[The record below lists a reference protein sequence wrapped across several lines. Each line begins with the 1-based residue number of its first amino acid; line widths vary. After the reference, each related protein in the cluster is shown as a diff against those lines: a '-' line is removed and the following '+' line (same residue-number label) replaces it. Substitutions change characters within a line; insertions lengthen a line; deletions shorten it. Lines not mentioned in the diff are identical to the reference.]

1 MRRPH
6 PPTLGAS
13 VHRRPVLKVNV
24 KWGKQQF
31 ENVEIDTDSPVELFK
46 AQLFALTQVPPER
59 QKIMGVKGGAMKDD
73 ADLAALGLKDGQKIM
88 LMGSAEVLKA
98 PEAPT
103 VFAEDMAVDEVAAL
117 TNENPGGLT
126 NLGNTCYLNSGLQV
140 MKAIPEIP
148 TALQS
153 FVGASGNADTVTV
166 SMRELIGELLRSNAV
181 REVRPLKFVST
192 FRTAF
197 PMFAERTENGQ
208 GFVQQDAEECWSTL
222 VTAVRARRVAT
233 GSEKRPD
240 PPVPIESKAGGQQRP
255 IRCDAGGLLQPP
267 CYPSHPPAFLPR
279 CPLAPHSRPTH
290 APSALARPA
299 PPGSQLSQ
307 KMHVAS
313 DSSPSDLPSGSE
325 PALLPRMQALRKNL
339 GDMLFGVEMESTYSC
354 IEDTGAPRRR
364 PSILLDPAT
373 TFGAPGSS
381 VAQSPVAEPKALWRL
396 FDPAVTLSIL
406 PSLLDCPLAHPLPL
420 GCPPAGLCHALSPR
434 ARTLAPQPPQP
445 APSRRTRRARAFA
458 RSRAISRRRRR
469 TSTPPSSSTS
479 RRCVWRA
486 LRAARCVLRVACCA
500 LRAAR
505 CVLRVACCVLHATP
519 PPSRRCLA
527 IRHVLH
533 APRAACCVARGV
545 SSGVRR
551 RRVRG
556 PVVWWWRAT

>member
-1 MRRPH
+1 
-6 PPTLGAS
+6 
-13 VHRRPVLKVNV
+13 
-24 KWGKQQF
+24 
-31 ENVEIDTDSPVELFK
+31 
-46 AQLFALTQVPPER
+46 
-59 QKIMGVKGGAMKDD
+59 
-73 ADLAALGLKDGQKIM
+73 
-88 LMGSAEVLKA
+88 
-98 PEAPT
+98 
-103 VFAEDMAVDEVAAL
+103 
-117 TNENPGGLT
+117 
-126 NLGNTCYLNSGLQV
+126 
-140 MKAIPEIP
+140 
-148 TALQS
+148 
-153 FVGASGNADTVTV
+153 
-166 SMRELIGELLRSNAV
+166 
-181 REVRPLKFVST
+181 
-192 FRTAF
+192 
-197 PMFAERTENGQ
+197 
-208 GFVQQDAEECWSTL
+208 
-222 VTAVRARRVAT
+222 
-233 GSEKRPD
+233 
-240 PPVPIESKAGGQQRP
+240 
-255 IRCDAGGLLQPP
+255 
-267 CYPSHPPAFLPR
+267 
-279 CPLAPHSRPTH
+279 
-290 APSALARPA
+290 
-299 PPGSQLSQ
+299 
-307 KMHVAS
+307 
-313 DSSPSDLPSGSE
+313 
-325 PALLPRMQALRKNL
+325 
-339 GDMLFGVEMESTYSC
+339 MESTYSC